1 MASTGV
7 KRSRCLK
14 RLADTLEWGHT
25 GDSSGCAS
33 SAHSTLWPAVLS
45 TDKQRGSR
53 GLPLKVLLVI
63 NNKHTCQLAWRK
75 RRWHHHKVGREW
87 ALPLQVHPQLNTAPQ
102 TLWPPHLSPSPCP
115 AEATP
120 PPCQLSPCPWWWLA
134 PRLQPLN
141 RLCQLNSWP
150 CAQRTACTSIP
161 PNVLQGQKEPA
172 STSLRSSW
180 FNPNLGE
187 MQAVLMERG
196 EIVARYFLLQQPS
209 NTTRILSKHQTHL
222 PDSYTRKGLNSKVAN
237 LWVTRCYLW

>member
-1 MASTGV
+1 M
-7 KRSRCLK
+7 
-14 RLADTLEWGHT
+14 GHT
-25 GDSSGCAS
+25 GDSSGCVS
-33 SAHSTLWPAVLS
+33 SAHSMLWPAMLS

-63 NNKHTCQLAWRK
+63 NNKHTCQLVWREQ
-75 RRWHHHKVGREW
+75 RWHHHKVGKEW
-87 ALPLQVHPQLNTAPQ
+87 ALLLQVRPQPSTAPW
-102 TLWPPHLSPSPCP
+102 TLFRPPHLSPSLCP

-120 PPCQLSPCPWWWLA
+120 PPCQLSPCPWWLA

-150 CAQRTACTSIP
+150 CARRTACTSIP

-180 FNPNLGE
+180 LNLNLGE

-196 EIVARYFLLQQPS
+196 EIVAHYFLLQHPS
-209 NTTRILSKHQTHL
+209 NIIRILSKYQTHL
-222 PDSYTRKGLNSKVAN
+222 PVSYARKGSNSKVAN
-237 LWVTRCYLW
+237 LWVTQRYLW